1 MHKSN
6 RFDKRIKIALALTLA
21 IVLTAFCFSAPFIA
35 SFVNAKS
42 TLKRVIVIDAGHGG
56 ADGGVKGVKTGVEEK
71 ELNLKTAICL
81 GEIFESLGFR
91 VVYTRLN
98 DLMRSYPGV
107 EDNKKRADMFA
118 RGKII
123 NDVKPDLVISVHQN
137 FFSLPTRRG
146 AQVFFAKSDDESR
159 SLALEVQ
166 RSLNVVNAREGGR
179 EYSPLCA
186 SKYLFECSPY
196 PTIIVECGFLSNF
209 ADEQNLLRFEYRQRI
224 AFAVADGAI
233 AYLRLKDVV

>member
-6 RFDKRIKIALALTLA
+6 RFDKRIKIALALCLA
-21 IVLTAFCFSAPFIA
+21 IVLTSFGFSAPFIA
-35 SFVNAKS
+35 SFVNAKN
-42 TLKRVIVIDAGHGG
+42 TLERVVVIDAGHGG
-56 ADGGVKGVKTGVEEK
+56 ADGGVKGAKTGVEEK

-107 EDNKKRADMFA
+107 EGNKKRADMFA

-209 ADEQNLLRFEYRQRI
+209 ADEQNLLKFEYRQRI

-233 AYLRLKDVV
+233 AYLRLKDVA